1 MEPGAQ
7 ERRQEGQED
16 EELRSRP
23 EAHRG
28 ARRTGWE
35 EKEKEGEIE
44 GGWSDSEL
52 QKLFWRHFAR
62 GDRPGGEQR
71 HRPGS
76 ADHARSQ
83 MDQDALADLPS
94 HDRRVTSGVKI
105 LSYFHQHIKVPYAS
119 HQRELREMYTLGAS
133 LDLLC
138 TGDVARVGDALAARF
153 IALHQSLLDQNW
165 PTARHMELF
174 PLELGGHIQPSAILK
189 KARQASGEGA
199 RQGHRQLEWLGQSR
213 QRQRKR
219 RLELCQR
226 VRRQGQERK
235 RRKQG
240 QEQEQRLGEPGERR
254 GGLGEDPGQAR
265 SRQIS
270 PDSAGLLAKAVQ
282 PDRPGLI
289 TILHESEQ
297 LEEKIHGKK
306 TTLGNTY
313 PSGNRLAKGNPGR
326 GTTAFTMASS
336 V

>member
-16 EELRSRP
+16 EELRSHS

-28 ARRTGWE
+28 ARRTGWEEE

-76 ADHARSQ
+76 ADHSRSQ

-119 HQRELREMYTLGAS
+119 HQRELREMYTLDAS

-165 PTARHMELF
+165 STARLMELF
-174 PLELGGHIQPSAILK
+174 PLEDASAATSSLVLSSRK
-189 KARQASGEGA
+189 HAKLVEKVQGKGTASWSGWGN
-199 RQGHRQLEWLGQSR
+199 
-213 QRQRKR
+213 
-219 RLELCQR
+219 
-226 VRRQGQERK
+226 
-235 RRKQG
+235 
-240 QEQEQRLGEPGERR
+240 R
-254 GGLGEDPGQAR
+254 GGGKGKGDWNYAN
-265 SRQIS
+265 
-270 PDSAGLLAKAVQ
+270 
-282 PDRPGLI
+282 
-289 TILHESEQ
+289 ESGG
-297 LEEKIHGKK
+297 KGKK
-306 TTLGNTY
+306 GKEGNK
-313 PSGNRLAKGNPGR
+313 GKNKNRGWGSQEKGGADWAKTQDKPE
-326 GTTAFTMASS
+326 AAK
-336 V
+336 